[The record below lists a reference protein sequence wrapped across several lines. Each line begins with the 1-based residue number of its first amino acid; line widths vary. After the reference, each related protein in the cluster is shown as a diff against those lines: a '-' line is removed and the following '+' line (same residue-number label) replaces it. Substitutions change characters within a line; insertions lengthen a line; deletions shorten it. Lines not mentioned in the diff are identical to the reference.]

1 MNKYKDKVIWVTGAS
16 SGLGEALAL
25 QFSKQGAKVIL
36 SGRNMD
42 ALHRIQSKTINSKI
56 VAFDIADPAILQEK
70 VKEAIDTFGHIDMVI
85 HNAGVAQNS
94 TALQTAENVED
105 MILQVDYFSPIQL
118 SKYLLPHFIERKS
131 GHIVVVSGLLAYLN
145 LPGRSTYAS
154 AKAALVAYFGC
165 LRTEVMSSGIDV
177 SVVIPGSL
185 ATSLVN
191 KAIVGDGSV
200 IKTKK
205 EVKGYPL
212 SKAADRIEKA
222 LLQKKFQFYVGSRK
236 EFVMWKLWGLYP
248 NFIIK
253 KILAK
258 MG

>member
-1 MNKYKDKVIWVTGAS
+1 MSNYKDKVIWITGAS

-25 QFSKQGAKVIL
+25 DLNNAGARIIL
-36 SGRNMD
+36 SGRNTE
-42 ALHRIQSKTINSKI
+42 ALNRIQSKISHSKV
-56 VAFDIADPAILQEK
+56 VAFDISDPAILEEK
-70 VKEAIDTFGHIDMVI
+70 TREAIDAFGHIDMVI
-85 HNAGVAQNS
+85 HNAGIAQNS
-94 TALQTAENVED
+94 TALQTNEEVEN
-105 MILQVDYFSPIQL
+105 MILQVDYLSPIQL
-118 SKYLLPHFIERKS
+118 SKYLLPHFMKRKS

-165 LRTEVMSSGIDV
+165 LRTEVMSSNIDV

-185 ATSLVN
+185 STNLVN

-200 IKTKK
+200 IKSKK
-205 EVKGYPL
+205 EVKGYAL
-212 SKAADRIEKA
+212 TKAADNITKA
-222 LLQKKFQFYVGSRK
+222 LLNKKFQIYVGSRK
-236 EFVMWKLWGLYP
+236 EFIMWKLWGLYP